1 MNFGF
6 SGPMEERRA
15 DVEKDRVV
23 NDGHLPKEL
32 SELLANRGGIA
43 VRKSLVKLLNK
54 LSSVGSQM
62 NG

>member
-15 DVEKDRVV
+15 DVEKDREV

-43 VRKSLVKLLNK
+43 VS
-54 LSSVGSQM
+54 
-62 NG
+62 

>member
-15 DVEKDRVV
+15 DVEKDHEV

-32 SELLANRGGIA
+32 SELLDNRRGIA
-43 VRKSLVKLLNK
+43 VRNCLVKLLNN